1 MHSDAYVARR
11 ASLSLSL
18 LFLSLSLSL
27 DLALSSST
35 SLDLDLTL
43 SLSLSLVLPLSLILT
58 LSLSLFSLPLSPLSL
73 YFSLSL
79 SLQGVTYSS
88 TELPNAQK
96 WSDATASGGA
106 VVQKWRGGGRWFTDL
121 CLVSEHDK
129 STKTLTFDD
138 KIGCNQGGEGE
149 VGGSQWWVENVKEE
163 LDDANEW
170 WYVRV
175 KRRSA

>member
-1 MHSDAYVARR
+1 LAPDRR
-11 ASLSLSL
+11 GGGKNLR
-18 LFLSLSLSL
+18 
-27 DLALSSST
+27 ALRT
-35 SLDLDLTL
+35 PLY
-43 SLSLSLVLPLSLILT
+43 VLPT
-58 LSLSLFSLPLSPLSL
+58 H
-73 YFSLSL
+73 
-79 SLQGVTYSS
+79 
-88 TELPNAQK
+88 
-96 WSDATASGGA
+96 DATASGGA

-175 KRRSA
+175 KRRSACVVFSFLLN